1 MMRRLI
7 TLTLLVSLAPA
18 TRADDPFAATEAAMK
33 AAAEKVAPCVVKI
46 ETTGGTE
53 VVGGPSAM
61 AGGTRKGVGPT
72 TGLVVAAD
80 GYVVT
85 SSFNFAN
92 KPTDVFVTIPGRA
105 TRLVAKVVA
114 HDQTRMLS
122 LLKVDAKDLPVPP
135 PYPKADLKVGQWT
148 IALGRALN
156 PDADAPPSASIG
168 IVSALGRIEG
178 KCVQTDAKV
187 SPVNYG
193 GPLVAVDGRV
203 IGVLVP
209 ASPRGS
215 TDTAGIEWYDSGIGF
230 AVPLDD
236 LNRVLD
242 KFKEGKDLRRGLL
255 GVTFQNAQ
263 EPYFD
268 PPLIENVTP
277 DSAAAKLGLKTG
289 DKIVKVDGKPI
300 PHITALQF
308 ALGPKYDGD
317 KVSITVL
324 REGKEEEFKDV
335 TLTASASSFAAPYL
349 GILPMRDDPEL
360 GVEVRYVY
368 PNSPADKAGIK
379 AGDRIMKA
387 QPPKAFRQ
395 QGNDG
400 AISFQ
405 GRQGLALIVLQHQP
419 GATMELQV
427 KRKDG
432 GKTDTV
438 KATLIAE
445 PDDLPEG
452 LPLPSSVEKALE
464 KPKVPEGAKPKAG
477 DRKPVDPGMPG
488 EKPKPGKIPD
498 KKPDDKK
505 PADKKPDDKKDEKK
519 ADEKPADD
527 KKPDEKKEIET
538 GLIKLTNPTLG
549 REYWVYVP
557 TTYKPGIAHGVILWL
572 HDAGKGGKDSEDV
585 VKIWREYCD
594 ACHFILVGPK
604 SQNPDGW
611 VASETEAV
619 IGDLKD
625 VLGRYTTDRTR
636 VIAHGMGSGGGM
648 GYYLGFH
655 ARDVIRGVAVSGAV
669 PGTQAKDNTPG
680 QSLNFFL
687 VVGDK
692 DPNLKEIAEGVAKLK
707 EKKFPVVYREIKDFG
722 KEYLTDVVLTELQKW
737 LDALDRI

>member
-1 MMRRLI
+1 MQRL
-7 TLTLLVSLAPA
+7 LTLGLLIAAGA
-18 TRADDPFAATEAAMK
+18 TARADDPFAATEAAMK
-33 AAAEKVAPCVVKI
+33 AAAEKIAGSVVKI

-92 KPTDVFVTIPGRA
+92 KPTDVFVTIPGRP

-122 LLKVDAKDLPVPP
+122 LLKVDAKDLPVPT
-135 PYPKADLKVGQWT
+135 PYPKAELKVGQWT
-148 IALGRALN
+148 IAMGRALN
-156 PDADAPPSASIG
+156 PDTGAPPSASIG
-168 IVSALGRIEG
+168 IVSALGRIQG

-187 SPVNYG
+187 SPINYG
-193 GPLVAVDGRV
+193 GPLVAIDGRV

-209 ASPRGS
+209 ASPRGE

-230 AVPLDD
+230 AVPLED
-236 LNRVLD
+236 LNAVLE
-242 KFKEGKDLRRGLL
+242 KFKQGKDLRRGLL

-277 DSAAAKLGLKTG
+277 DSAAAKLGLQPG
-289 DKIVKVDGKPI
+289 DRIVKVDGKPVL
-300 PHITALQF
+300 HITGLQF

-317 KVSITVL
+317 RISLTVI
-324 REGKEEEFKDV
+324 REGKEVEFKDV
-335 TLTASASSFAAPYL
+335 TLTASASSFSAPYL

-360 GVEVRYVY
+360 GLEVRYVY
-368 PNSPADKAGIK
+368 PGSPADKAGIK
-379 AGDRIMKA
+379 AGDRVIKA
-387 QPPKAFRQ
+387 QPPKRLRQ
-395 QGNDG
+395 PGNDG
-400 AISFQ
+400 PISFQ
-405 GRQGLALIVLQHQP
+405 GRQGLSQIILQHQP
-419 GATMELQV
+419 GATIELQV

-432 GKTDTV
+432 GKVDTV
-438 KATLIAE
+438 KAQLSAV
-445 PDDLPEG
+445 PDDLPET
-452 LPLPSSVEKALE
+452 LPLPATVGKALE
-464 KPKVPEGAKPKAG
+464 RPKVPEGVKPKPG
-477 DRKPVDPGMPG
+477 DPKPIDPGMPG
-488 EKPKPGKIPD
+488 EKPKPGKVP
-498 KKPDDKK
+498 
-505 PADKKPDDKKDEKK
+505 DKKDEKK
-519 ADEKPADD
+519 PDQ
-527 KKPDEKKEIET
+527 KKPDEKKTDEKKDDEKKVET
-538 GLIKLTNPTLG
+538 GLQKLTNPTLG

-572 HDAGKGGKDSEDV
+572 HDAGKGGKDAEDV

-594 ACHFILVGPK
+594 AFHYILVGPR

-636 VIAHGMGSGGGM
+636 VVTHGMGSGGAM

-669 PGTQAKDNTPG
+669 PGTQPKDNTPG
-680 QSLNFFL
+680 QPLNFFL

-692 DPNLKEIAEGVAKLK
+692 DPNLKEIAEGLAKLK
-707 EKKFPVVYREIKDFG
+707 EKKFPVIYREIKDFG
-722 KEYLTDVVLTELQKW
+722 KEYLTDVVLGELQRW

>member
-1 MMRRLI
+1 MRRILTPVIALI
-7 TLTLLVSLAPA
+7 LAFPA
-18 TRADDPFAATEAAMK
+18 LADDPFAATEAAMK
-33 AAAEKVAPCVVKI
+33 AAVEKVAPCVVKI

-92 KPTDVFVTIPGRA
+92 KPTDVFVTIPGRP

-156 PDADAPPSASIG
+156 PDPDAPPSASIG

-209 ASPRGS
+209 ASPRGT

-230 AVPLDD
+230 AVPLED
-236 LNRVLD
+236 LNRVLE

-289 DKIVKVDGKPI
+289 DKIVKIDGKPI

-308 ALGPKYDGD
+308 ALGPKYDAD
-317 KVSITVL
+317 KVSVTVV
-324 REGKEEEFKDV
+324 RDGKEEEFKDV

-349 GILPMRDDPEL
+349 GVLPMRDDPEL

-368 PNSPADKAGIK
+368 PNSPADKAGIM
-379 AGDRIMKA
+379 AGDRIVKA

-395 QGNDG
+395 PGNDG
-400 AISFQ
+400 AVSFQ
-405 GRQGLALIVLQHQP
+405 GRQGLAQVVLQHQP

-427 KRKDG
+427 KRKDS
-432 GKTDTV
+432 GKVDTV
-438 KATLIAE
+438 KATLGAV

-464 KPKVPEGAKPKAG
+464 KPKVPDGAKPG
-477 DRKPVDPGMPG
+477 KPKEKEVDPKIDP
-488 EKPKPGKIPD
+488 KKPGKIPV
-498 KKPDDKK
+498 PDDKK
-505 PADKKPDDKKDEKK
+505 QIPVPDKKDEKKPDDKKDEKK
-519 ADEKPADD
+519 TDD
-527 KKPDEKKEIET
+527 KKDEKKEKEVET

-557 TTYKPGIAHGVILWL
+557 TTYKPGISHGVILWL

-619 IGDLKD
+619 VGDLKD

-636 VIAHGMGSGGGM
+636 VIAHGMGSGGAM

-669 PGTQAKDNTPG
+669 PGTQPKDNTPG
-680 QSLNFFL
+680 QSLSFFL

-722 KEYLTDVVLTELQKW
+722 KEYLTDAVLTELQKW

>member
-1 MMRRLI
+1 MMILG
-7 TLTLLVSLAPA
+7 LAMFGLNA
-18 TRADDPFAATEAAMK
+18 ARADDPFAATEGAMR
-33 AAAEKVAPCVVKI
+33 AAADKVAPCVVKI

-85 SSFNFAN
+85 SSFNFSN
-92 KPTDVFVTIPGRA
+92 KPTDVFVTVPGRS

-122 LLKVDAKDLPVPP
+122 LLKVDAKDLPVPT

-156 PDADAPPSASIG
+156 PDAGAPASASIG

-187 SPVNYG
+187 SPINYG
-193 GPLVAVDGRV
+193 GPLVSIDGRV

-209 ASPRGS
+209 ASPRGT

-230 AVPLDD
+230 AVPLED

-268 PPLIENVTP
+268 PPVVELVTP
-277 DSAAAKLGLKTG
+277 DSAAAKLGMKAG
-289 DKIVKVDGKPI
+289 DKIVKVDGQPI

-317 KVSITVL
+317 KVSITIE
-324 REGKEEEFKDV
+324 RDGKEVEFKDV
-335 TLTASASSFAAPYL
+335 TLTASASSFTAPYL

-368 PNSPADKAGIK
+368 PGSPADKAGIK
-379 AGDRIMKA
+379 AGDRITKA
-387 QPPKAFRQ
+387 QPPKQLRQ
-395 QGNDG
+395 PGNDG
-400 AISFQ
+400 PISFQ
-405 GRQGLALIVLQHQP
+405 GRAGLAGIVLQHQP
-419 GATMELQV
+419 GQTIELQV
-427 KRKDG
+427 KRKEG

-438 KATLIAE
+438 KAELIAV
-445 PDDLPEG
+445 PDDLPEV

-464 KPKVPEGAKPKAG
+464 KPKTPEGVKPKPN
-477 DRKPVDPGMPG
+477 DPKPVDPAMPG

-498 KKPDDKK
+498 KKDDAK
-505 PADKKPDDKKDEKK
+505 PADKKSDDKK
-519 ADEKPADD
+519 ADD
-527 KKPDEKKEIET
+527 KKPEDKKDEKKEIET
-538 GLIKLTNPTLG
+538 GLVKLTNPTLG

-557 TTYKPGIAHGVILWL
+557 TNYRPGISHGVILWL
-572 HDAGKGGKDSEDV
+572 HDAGKGGKDAEDV
-585 VKIWREYCD
+585 VKIWREYCE
-594 ACHFILVGPK
+594 ACHFLIVGPK

-625 VLGRYTTDRTR
+625 VLGRYTTDRSR
-636 VIAHGMGSGGGM
+636 VVAHGMGSGGAM

-655 ARDVIRGVAVSGAV
+655 ARDVVRGVAVSGAV
-669 PGTQAKDNTPG
+669 PGTQPKDNQPG
-680 QSLNFFL
+680 QPLGFFL

-692 DPNLKEIAEGVAKLK
+692 DPNLKEIVEGVAKLR
-707 EKKFPVVYREIKDFG
+707 EKKFPIIYREIKDFG
-722 KEYLTDVVLTELQKW
+722 KEYLTDVVLVELQKW